1 MKDKETRLSFDD
13 EESEKLLRGFLSGAL
28 FNAGLICRAD
38 DRGDPVVQLSPPL
51 ICGQEEIDFIAGTL
65 REVLTEAGKQTGLM
79 HHARTTETAAPD
91 ASGMGREGLAG
102 TATSGYQ
109 RLSLWWEAI
118 PAPLP
123 PRPALT
129 EDLDVDV
136 CIVGAGFTGLWT
148 AHALALAD
156 PTLRVVVL
164 EREVAGFGASGRNGG
179 WCSALFATSDAA
191 LARQHGLDAMR
202 QMRRAMQETVDVVG
216 ASAAA
221 EGIDCHFAKGGTI
234 DVSRSE
240 AQQLRALAE
249 VDEARALGFGES
261 DLRWLGPDETRELIG
276 AADVRGATFTP
287 HCAALQPALLA
298 RGLADAVE
306 RRGVRIFEHTEVRRI
321 DAGEAGDRPSV
332 RAGGGTV
339 RAEFVVRATEAW
351 TATLPGLERAV
362 VPVYSLM
369 VATEPLGADFWA
381 QAGLDGRATFTDY
394 RHMIIYGQRTADGR
408 IAFGGRGAP
417 YHFASAISESF
428 DREPQVHALLR
439 QTLAELFPQVADARF
454 THAWGGPLGI
464 PRDWH
469 SSVGLDRATG
479 IAWAGGY
486 VGDGV
491 STTNLA
497 GRTLADLITGADT
510 PLTRLPWVGHVS
522 PRWEPEPLRWLGVN
536 AGLWTMKLAD
546 RSETRRGRPSRL
558 AGAMGRLLG
567 Q

>member
-1 MKDKETRLSFDD
+1 MAPAVT
-13 EESEKLLRGFLSGAL
+13 
-28 FNAGLICRAD
+28 
-38 DRGDPVVQLSPPL
+38 P
-51 ICGQEEIDFIAGTL
+51 
-65 REVLTEAGKQTGLM
+65 
-79 HHARTTETAAPD
+79 AA
-91 ASGMGREGLAG
+91 A
-102 TATSGYQ
+102 SGYQ

-118 PAPLP
+118 PLPLP
-123 PRPALT
+123 PRPPLN

-148 AHALALAD
+148 AHSLALAD
-156 PTLRVVVL
+156 PSLRVAVM

-191 LARQHGLDAMR
+191 LARQHGLEAMR
-202 QMRRAMQETVDVVG
+202 AMRRAMQETVDVVG
-216 ASAAA
+216 ASAAR
-221 EGIDCHFAKGGTI
+221 EGIECDFVKGGSV
-234 DVSRSE
+234 DLVRSE
-240 AQQLRALAE
+240 AQRMRAMDE
-249 VDEARALGFGES
+249 VDESRALGFGEH
-261 DLRWLGPDETRELIG
+261 DLRWLGPEETRALIG
-276 AADVRGATFTP
+276 AEGGLGATFTP
-287 HCAALQPALLA
+287 HCAVVQPALLA

-306 RRGVRIFEHTEVRRI
+306 RLGVKIYEHTEVLAI
-321 DAGEAGDRPSV
+321 EAGEAGDRPSAQT
-332 RAGGGTV
+332 RGGTV

-351 TATLPGLERAV
+351 TPTLPRLERAI

-369 VATEPLGADFWA
+369 VATEPLGADFWSR
-381 QAGLDGRATFTDY
+381 AGLESRATFADH
-394 RHMIIYGQRTADGR
+394 RHMIIYGQRTADDR

-417 YHFASAISESF
+417 YHYGSTISPAF
-428 DREPQVHALLR
+428 DNEPAVHALLR
-439 QTLAELFPQVADARF
+439 QTLAELFPEVAEARF

-469 SSVGLDRATG
+469 SSVGVDRATG
-479 IAWAGGY
+479 LAWAGGY

-546 RSETRRGRPSRL
+546 RSEARHGRPSRL
-558 AGAMGRLLG
+558 AVAMGRLLG